1 MHTYDAK
8 YRQTGFTLIEV
19 MVAILVLA
27 VGLFGMAGMH
37 TRVLNGQFDAY
48 QRAQGMQLA
57 QDMVNRIRANP
68 GPARTGAYDNQE
80 LGLAAAVCN
89 EGTDDVAAA
98 NDVANDLACWSEALR
113 GVSVADDDGQQ
124 FGSMIGA
131 RGCIDRISGTATSE
145 VVLRVTVVWQ
155 GMTPTV
161 APNQDCGEDA
171 YGADNLR
178 RAVSIDVGLAYLG
191 E

>member
-1 MHTYDAK
+1 MRTEYSRTR
-8 YRQTGFTLIEV
+8 RQAGFTLIEV
-19 MVAILVLA
+19 MVAILVLS

-37 TRVLNGQFDAY
+37 ARVLNGQFDAY
-48 QRAQGMQLA
+48 QRAQAMLLA

-68 GPARTGAYDNQE
+68 GPARTGSYDNQE
-80 LGLAAAVCN
+80 LGLAEAVCS
-89 EGTDDVAAA
+89 ESTSAHTA
-98 NDVANDLACWSEALR
+98 ANDLACWGEALR
-113 GVSVADDDGQQ
+113 GVSVSDDEGQQ

-131 RGCIDRISGTATSE
+131 RGCIDRLGGTATSE
-145 VVLRVTVVWQ
+145 VVLRVTVAWQ

-161 APNQDCGEDA
+161 APNQACGANA

-178 RAVSIDVGLAYLG
+178 RTVSIDVALAYLG

>member
-1 MHTYDAK
+1 MCTHYPKTCRYA
-8 YRQTGFTLIEV
+8 GFTLVEV
-19 MVAILVLA
+19 MVAILVLS

-37 TRVLNGQFDAY
+37 ARVLNGQFDAY
-48 QRAQGMQLA
+48 QRAQAMLLV

-68 GPARTGAYDNQE
+68 GAARAGSYDNQE
-80 LGLAAAVCN
+80 LGLAEAVCS
-89 EGTDDVAAA
+89 ESTSAHAA
-98 NDVANDLACWSEALR
+98 ANDLACWSEALR
-113 GVSVADDDGQQ
+113 GVNVSDDDGQQ
-124 FGSMIGA
+124 VGSMIGA

-145 VVLRVTVVWQ
+145 VVLRVTVAWQ

-161 APNQDCGEDA
+161 APSQACGADA

-178 RAVSIDVGLAYLG
+178 RVVSIDVALAYLG

>member
-1 MHTYDAK
+1 MRTEYSRVRRHA
-8 YRQTGFTLIEV
+8 GFTLIEV
-19 MVAILVLA
+19 MVAILVLS

-37 TRVLNGQFDAY
+37 ARMLNGQFDAY
-48 QRAQGMQLA
+48 QRAQAMLLT

-80 LGLAAAVCN
+80 LGLAAAVCSESTN
-89 EGTDDVAAA
+89 AHAA
-98 NDVANDLACWSEALR
+98 ANDLACWSEALR
-113 GVSVADDDGQQ
+113 GVSVSDDEGQQ

-145 VVLRVTVVWQ
+145 VVLRVTVAWQ

-161 APNQDCGEDA
+161 APSQACGANA

-178 RAVSIDVGLAYLG
+178 RAISIDVALAYLG

>member
-1 MHTYDAK
+1 M
-8 YRQTGFTLIEV
+8 QGGFTLIEV

-37 TRVLNGQFDAY
+37 ARVLNGQFDAY
-48 QRAQGMQLA
+48 QRAQAMQLT

-68 GPARTGAYDNQE
+68 GPARAGSYDAQVV
-80 LGLAAAVCN
+80 GL
-89 EGTDDVAAA
+89 VAANCNGTSA
-98 NDVANDLACWSEALR
+98 GAANDLACWSEALR
-113 GVSVADDDGQQ
+113 GVNVSDEDDQLL
-124 FGSMIGA
+124 GSMIGA
-131 RGCIDRISGTATSE
+131 QGCIDRISGTATSE
-145 VVLRVTVVWQ
+145 VVLRVTVAWQ

-161 APNQDCGEDA
+161 APSRACGANA

-178 RAVSIDVGLAYLG
+178 RAISIDVALAYLG